1 MTQPSQT
8 STTMIAFHGVQLA
21 FPATLPFSHQ
31 DGCLVLDFS
40 LGYTGKLV
48 IKPVSGS
55 LAAASP
61 TLHVAQTNQQPQH
74 QGLATCHPSFS
85 GHLSQHNDLSQGPQE
100 EFCSPQEHF
109 HSEPAEQ
116 ADSVLSD
123 TSIPRVKHAT
133 DNAQQAADPLD
144 AQQAADA
151 DITQQHPDIAEEDEH
166 PPKEA
171 ATAAKRRQLKQ
182 KAEGKTPLQTKT
194 PANPKRRKGNRSVP
208 SSSKRRKATPV
219 ALGDASFAWR
229 ALDSDWS
236 KGEAGPGERWG
247 SSLTCLPHNKVC
259 LLGGA
264 DSDGHLSDA
273 WILDV
278 GQAGWSRLPS
288 ADLPSTTAWHSAY
301 MLQCDEGEQLVVYG
315 GESPHKADENE
326 AGNVADAGNK
336 VYNDLVILEPDMRLW
351 IGLSVTGEAGKPL
364 PARTGHSCTV
374 LPEGRLLIFGGMDDA
389 GKFKNDMFV
398 IDIKRLVWFGMKAKG
413 APPKG
418 RAYHSATAVGGRVVI
433 MGGQGTGDK
442 AWSLKEVYTL
452 NTDAWKWTEHT
463 SEVEGEAPSPRYGHT
478 TLALPDD
485 RHLATFGGCDS
496 RQDMFFSNVALLD
509 TLTWRWSTPK
519 IQGMARPSGRSGH
532 SMALASLPDNKAGLV
547 VFGGASKNDL
557 LHNDTWLLE
566 LPKLP

>member
-8 STTMIAFHGVQLA
+8 STTIIAFHGVQLA

-61 TLHVAQTNQQPQH
+61 TLHIAQTNQQPQH
-74 QGLATCHPSFS
+74 P
-85 GHLSQHNDLSQGPQE
+85 
-100 EFCSPQEHF
+100 
-109 HSEPAEQ
+109 
-116 ADSVLSD
+116 
-123 TSIPRVKHAT
+123 
-133 DNAQQAADPLD
+133 
-144 AQQAADA
+144 
-151 DITQQHPDIAEEDEH
+151 AEEDGP
-166 PPKEA
+166 PPKDA
-171 ATAAKRRQLKQ
+171 LAAAKRRPLAQ
-182 KAEGKTPLQTKT
+182 KAEGKTPSQTKT
-194 PANPKRRKGNRSVP
+194 PANPKRRKGNKSVP
-208 SSSKRRKATPV
+208 PSSKRRKATPV
-219 ALGDASFAWR
+219 ALADASFSWR

-288 ADLPSTTAWHSAY
+288 ADLPATTAWHSAY
-301 MLQCDEGEQLVVYG
+301 MLQCDEGQQLVVYG
-315 GESPHKADENE
+315 GESPHEADENE
-326 AGNVADAGNK
+326 AGSAADAGNK
-336 VYNDLVILEPDMRLW
+336 VYNNLIILEPDMRLW
-351 IGLSVTGEAGKPL
+351 IGLSITGEAGRPL

-398 IDIKRLVWFGMKAKG
+398 IDVRRLVWFGMKAKG
-413 APPKG
+413 APPKA

-496 RQDMFFSNVALLD
+496 RQDMFFSSVALLD

-532 SMALASLPDNKAGLV
+532 SMALTSLPDNKAGLV
-547 VFGGASKNDL
+547 IFGGASKNDL

-566 LPKLP
+566 LPSL